1 MIINVNE
8 KLRINSENQQ
18 WQIHKL
24 SGKLKTGEPK
34 WVSIYYYSNLQD
46 AAQRLFTMQVMDI
59 NSSDIQE
66 ILNKMDSIGREI
78 KSAVR
83 PFDELDIA

>member
-1 MIINVNE
+1 MIININE
-8 KLRINSENQQ
+8 KLRINSETQQ
-18 WQIHKL
+18 WQIQKL
-24 SGKLKTGEPK
+24 SGKMKTGEPYWK
-34 WVSIYYYSNLQD
+34 SIYFYSNLQD

-78 KSAVR
+78 KNAVR
-83 PFDELDIA
+83 PFDELELV